1 MPATR
6 VLMRAPDP
14 GLSRAV
20 ISHIERRPID
30 FERATRQWEELG
42 RIFAFCG
49 WSRVLIEPQPGDPPC
64 PDGVF
69 VGDTV
74 ASVGGRV
81 ILTRSAIE
89 SRRPERAPARRTLAA
104 ARVRA
109 VPIRR
114 PGTLDGSD
122 MLRIGDTVYVGMGG
136 RTNRA
141 GLAQVSDILR
151 PAGITVVPVPLHKAV
166 HLAAAVSA
174 LPDGTVLGYPPR
186 VDDPSLFSDFLPV
199 REPCGIH
206 VVPLGDRRLL
216 IAASAPETAEL
227 LESMGYEPILV
238 DIGEFEKREGTL
250 TCLFAPF

>member
-1 MPATR
+1 M
-6 VLMRAPDP
+6 V
-14 GLSRAV
+14 
-20 ISHIERRPID
+20 SHIERRPID
-30 FERATRQWEELG
+30 LERATQQWEELG
-42 RIFAFCG
+42 RIFAQCG
-49 WSRVLIEPQPGDPPC
+49 WSRVLIEPQPGDLAC

-74 ASVGGRV
+74 ASLGGRV
-81 ILTRSAIE
+81 ILTRSAVE
-89 SRRPERAPARRTLAA
+89 SRRPERTAARRTLAA

-114 PGTLDGSD
+114 PGTLDGGD
-122 MLRIGDTVYVGMGG
+122 LMRVHDTVYVGMGG

-141 GLAQVSDILR
+141 GLAQVVDILR
-151 PAGITVVPVPLHKAV
+151 PAGLTVVPVPLHKAV
-166 HLAAAVSA
+166 HLSAAVSA

-186 VDDPSLFSDFLPV
+186 VDDPSIFSDFLPV

-206 VVPLGDRRLL
+206 VVPLGERRLL
-216 IAASAPETAEL
+216 MAASAPETAEL
-227 LESMGYEPILV
+227 VRSLGYEPILV